1 MAFWLRLGMAGPTP
15 RQPLFHVDAKTRKL
29 LDPRAIARAEAL
41 GMNAR
46 FIVEGYMAGEHK
58 SPYRGF
64 AIEFAQ
70 HREYAPG
77 DDVRHLDWKVQAKT
91 ERFYIKQYEQET
103 NFVAHLL
110 LDGSESMKYGSGEIS
125 KLEYGKMMAACLSYM
140 VLHQRD
146 AVALGIFDE
155 EVREYLP
162 RSDNRDNL
170 FRIMDR
176 LAGFDPVGG
185 TRVAPVLHGMA
196 SQIRRKGIVVV
207 ISDFF
212 DDEDELFKSVQH
224 LRFNG
229 HEVIL
234 MQVLDPAEIDFP
246 FKVMV
251 QFDGLENIPVVRTR
265 PSQIKKSYHREFE
278 AFRERLRSACEKHQC
293 HFVSLRTDE
302 PLDEVLANYLA
313 FRKSSAS

>member
-1 MAFWLRLGMAGPTP
+1 M
-15 RQPLFHVDAKTRKL
+15 DAETRKL
-29 LDPRAIARAEAL
+29 LDPRTIARAEAL

-70 HREYAPG
+70 HREYSPG

-91 ERFYIKQYEQET
+91 ERYYIKQYEQET

-110 LDGSESMKYGSGEIS
+110 LDGSESMKYASADIS
-125 KLEYGKMMAACLSYM
+125 KLEYGKMMAACLAYLI
-140 VLHQRD
+140 LHQRD

-170 FRIMDR
+170 FKIMDR

-185 TRVAPVLHGMA
+185 TRIAPVLHGIA
-196 SQIRRKGIVVV
+196 NQVRRKGIVIV

-212 DDEDELFKSVQH
+212 DDEEEVLEGIQH

-229 HEVIL
+229 HEVIV
-234 MQVLDPAEIDFP
+234 MQVLDPCEIDFP
-246 FKVMV
+246 FSGMV
-251 QFDGLENIPVVRTR
+251 EFEGLEDLPLIRTR
-265 PSQIKKSYHREFE
+265 PSQIRKSYHRAFE
-278 AFRERLRSACEKHQC
+278 AFQEHLRAACERHKC
-293 HFVSLRTDE
+293 HFVSLRTDQS
-302 PLDEVLANYLA
+302 LDEALANYLA
-313 FRKSSAS
+313 FRKSTSG

>member
-1 MAFWLRLGMAGPTP
+1 
-15 RQPLFHVDAKTRKL
+15 VDAETRKL

-91 ERFYIKQYEQET
+91 ERYYIKQYEQET

-125 KLEYGKMMAACLSYM
+125 KLEYGKMMAACLAYLI
-140 VLHQRD
+140 LHQRD

-155 EVREYLP
+155 EVQEYLP

-176 LAGFDPVGG
+176 LAGFEPLRG
-185 TRVAPVLHGMA
+185 TRLAPVLHGMA
-196 SQIRRKGIVVV
+196 GQIKRKGIVIV

-212 DDEDELFKSVQH
+212 DDEEELLQSVQH
-224 LRFNG
+224 LRFKG
-229 HEVIL
+229 HEVIM
-234 MQVLDPAEIDFP
+234 MQVLDPCEIDFP
-246 FKVMV
+246 FTGNVE
-251 QFDGLENIPVVRTR
+251 FEGLEDLPIIRTR

-278 AFRERLRSACEKHQC
+278 KFRDRLRSDVERHQC
-293 HFVSLRTDE
+293 HFVGVRTDQ
-302 PLDEVLANYLA
+302 PLDEVLANYLT
-313 FRKSSAS
+313 FRKSTAG

>member
-1 MAFWLRLGMAGPTP
+1 M
-15 RQPLFHVDAKTRKL
+15 DAETRKL

-77 DDVRHLDWKVQAKT
+77 DDVRHIDWKVQAKT

-110 LDGSESMKYGSGEIS
+110 LDGSESMKYGSGELS
-125 KLEYGKMMAACLSYM
+125 KLEYGKMMAACLAYL
-140 VLHQRD
+140 VLQQRD

-155 EVREYLP
+155 EVQEYLP
-162 RSDNRDNL
+162 RSDNRDSL
-170 FRIMDR
+170 FKIMDR
-176 LAGFDPVGG
+176 LAGFDPQRE
-185 TRVAPVLHGMA
+185 TRIASVLHGMA
-196 SQIRRKGIVVV
+196 NQIRRKGVVIM

-212 DDEDELFKSVQH
+212 DDEQKVIEGIQN

-229 HEVIL
+229 HEVIV
-234 MQVLDPAEIDFP
+234 MQVLDPDEIELP
-246 FKVMV
+246 FSGMV
-251 QFDGLENIPVVRTR
+251 EFDGLENIARIQTR
-265 PSQIKKSYHREFE
+265 PSQIRKSYLREFE
-278 AFRERLRSACEKHQC
+278 AFRERLRNACERHQC
-293 HFVSLRTDE
+293 HFVDVRTDH
-302 PLDEVLANYLA
+302 PLDEVLSNYLA
-313 FRKSSAS
+313 FRRSTAS

>member
-1 MAFWLRLGMAGPTP
+1 M
-15 RQPLFHVDAKTRKL
+15 DAETRKL

-91 ERFYIKQYEQET
+91 ERYYIKQYEQET

-125 KLEYGKMMAACLSYM
+125 KLEYGKMMAACLAYLI
-140 VLHQRD
+140 LHQRD

-155 EVREYLP
+155 EVQEYLP

-176 LAGFDPVGG
+176 LAGFEPLRG
-185 TRVAPVLHGMA
+185 TRLAPVLHGMA
-196 SQIRRKGIVVV
+196 GQIKRKGIVIV

-212 DDEDELFKSVQH
+212 DDEEELLQSVQH
-224 LRFNG
+224 LRFKG
-229 HEVIL
+229 HEVIM
-234 MQVLDPAEIDFP
+234 MQVLDPCEIDFP
-246 FKVMV
+246 FTGNVE
-251 QFDGLENIPVVRTR
+251 FEGLEDLPLIRTR

-278 AFRERLRSACEKHQC
+278 KFRERLRSDVERHQC
-293 HFVSLRTDE
+293 HFVGVRTDQ
-302 PLDEVLANYLA
+302 PLDKVLANYLT
-313 FRKSSAS
+313 FRKSTAG

>member
-1 MAFWLRLGMAGPTP
+1 M
-15 RQPLFHVDAKTRKL
+15 DAETRKL

-91 ERFYIKQYEQET
+91 ERYYVKQYEQET

-125 KLEYGKMMAACLSYM
+125 KLEYGKMMAACLAYLI
-140 VLHQRD
+140 LHQRD

-155 EVREYLP
+155 EVQEYLP

-176 LAGFDPVGG
+176 LAGFEPLRG
-185 TRVAPVLHGMA
+185 TRLAPVLHGMA
-196 SQIRRKGIVVV
+196 GQIKRKGIVIV

-212 DDEDELFKSVQH
+212 DDEEELLQSVQH
-224 LRFNG
+224 LRFKG
-229 HEVIL
+229 HEVIM
-234 MQVLDPAEIDFP
+234 MQVLDPCEIDFP
-246 FKVMV
+246 FTGNVE
-251 QFDGLENIPVVRTR
+251 FEGLEDLPLIRTR

-278 AFRERLRSACEKHQC
+278 KFRERLRSDVERHQC
-293 HFVSLRTDE
+293 HFVGVRTDQ
-302 PLDEVLANYLA
+302 PLDEVLANYLT
-313 FRKSSAS
+313 FRKSTAG

>member
-1 MAFWLRLGMAGPTP
+1 M
-15 RQPLFHVDAKTRKL
+15 DAETRKL

-91 ERFYIKQYEQET
+91 ERYYIKQYEQET

-125 KLEYGKMMAACLSYM
+125 KLEYGKMMAACLAYLI
-140 VLHQRD
+140 LHQRD

-155 EVREYLP
+155 EVQEYLP

-176 LAGFDPVGG
+176 LAGFKPLRG
-185 TRVAPVLHGMA
+185 TRLAPVLHGMA
-196 SQIRRKGIVVV
+196 GQIKRKGIVIV

-212 DDEDELFKSVQH
+212 DDEEELLQSVQH
-224 LRFNG
+224 LRFKG
-229 HEVIL
+229 HEVIM
-234 MQVLDPAEIDFP
+234 MQVLDPCEIDFP
-246 FKVMV
+246 FTGNVE
-251 QFDGLENIPVVRTR
+251 FEGLEDLPLIRTR

-278 AFRERLRSACEKHQC
+278 KFRERLRSDVERHQC
-293 HFVSLRTDE
+293 HFVGVRTDQ
-302 PLDEVLANYLA
+302 PLDEVLANYLT
-313 FRKSSAS
+313 FRKSTAG

>member
-1 MAFWLRLGMAGPTP
+1 
-15 RQPLFHVDAKTRKL
+15 VDAETRKL

-64 AIEFAQ
+64 AIEFSQ

-91 ERFYIKQYEQET
+91 ERYYIKQYEQET

-125 KLEYGKMMAACLSYM
+125 KLEYGKMMAACLAYLI
-140 VLHQRD
+140 LHQRD

-155 EVREYLP
+155 EIREYLP

-170 FRIMDR
+170 FRIMNR
-176 LAGFDPVGG
+176 LAGFEPLHG
-185 TRVAPVLHGMA
+185 TRLAPVLHGLA
-196 SQIRRKGIVVV
+196 GQIKRKGIVIV

-212 DDEDELFKSVQH
+212 DDEEELLQSVQH
-224 LRFNG
+224 LRFKG
-229 HEVIL
+229 HEVIM
-234 MQVLDPAEIDFP
+234 MQVLDPCEIDFP
-246 FKVMV
+246 FTGNVE
-251 QFDGLENIPVVRTR
+251 FEGLEDLPLIRTR

-278 AFRERLRSACEKHQC
+278 KFRERLRSDAERHQC
-293 HFVSLRTDE
+293 HFVEVRTDQA
-302 PLDEVLANYLA
+302 LDEVLANYLT
-313 FRKSSAS
+313 FRRSTAG

>member
-1 MAFWLRLGMAGPTP
+1 M
-15 RQPLFHVDAKTRKL
+15 DAETRKL

-77 DDVRHLDWKVQAKT
+77 DDVRHVDWKVQAKT
-91 ERFYIKQYEQET
+91 ERLYIKQYEQET

-110 LDGSESMKYGSGEIS
+110 LDGSESMNYGSGELS
-125 KLEYGKMMAACLSYM
+125 KLEYGKMMAACLSY
-140 VLHQRD
+140 LILYQRD

-155 EVREYLP
+155 EVQEYLP

-170 FRIMDR
+170 FKIMDR
-176 LAGFDPVGG
+176 LAGFGPERE
-185 TRVAPVLHGMA
+185 TRIAPVLHGMA
-196 SQIRRKGIVVV
+196 SQIRRKGIVIV
-207 ISDFF
+207 ISEFF
-212 DDEDELFKSVQH
+212 DDEQEVIEGIQH

-229 HEVIL
+229 HEVIV
-234 MQVLDPAEIDFP
+234 MQVLDPHEIDFP
-246 FKVMV
+246 FSGMIE
-251 QFDGLENIPVVRTR
+251 FDGLENIPRIQTR
-265 PSQIKKSYHREFE
+265 PSQIKKSYPREFE
-278 AFRERLRSACEKHQC
+278 AFRERRRTACERHQC
-293 HFVSLRTDE
+293 HFVDVRTDHS
-302 PLDEVLANYLA
+302 LDEVLSNYLA
-313 FRKSSAS
+313 FRRSTAS

>member
-1 MAFWLRLGMAGPTP
+1 M
-15 RQPLFHVDAKTRKL
+15 DAETRKL

-77 DDVRHLDWKVQAKT
+77 DDVRHIDWKVQAKT

-110 LDGSESMKYGSGEIS
+110 LDGSESMKYGSGELS
-125 KLEYGKMMAACLSYM
+125 KLEYGKMMAACLAYL
-140 VLHQRD
+140 VLQQRD

-155 EVREYLP
+155 EVQEYLP
-162 RSDNRDNL
+162 RSDNRDSL
-170 FRIMDR
+170 FKIMDR
-176 LAGFDPVGG
+176 LAGFDPQRE
-185 TRVAPVLHGMA
+185 TRIASVLHGMA
-196 SQIRRKGIVVV
+196 NQIRRKGVVIM

-212 DDEDELFKSVQH
+212 DDEQKVIEGIQN

-229 HEVIL
+229 HEVIV
-234 MQVLDPAEIDFP
+234 MQVLDPDEIEFP
-246 FKVMV
+246 FSGMV
-251 QFDGLENIPVVRTR
+251 EFDGLENIARIQTR
-265 PSQIKKSYHREFE
+265 PSQIRKSYLREFE
-278 AFRERLRSACEKHQC
+278 AFRERLRNACDRHQC
-293 HFVSLRTDE
+293 HFVDVRTDH
-302 PLDEVLANYLA
+302 PLDEVLSNYLA
-313 FRKSSAS
+313 FRRSTAS

>member
-1 MAFWLRLGMAGPTP
+1 M
-15 RQPLFHVDAKTRKL
+15 DAETRKL

-91 ERFYIKQYEQET
+91 ERYYIKQYEQET

-125 KLEYGKMMAACLSYM
+125 KLEYGKMMAACLAYLI
-140 VLHQRD
+140 LHQRD

-155 EVREYLP
+155 EVQEYLP

-176 LAGFDPVGG
+176 LAGFEPLRG
-185 TRVAPVLHGMA
+185 TRLAPVLHGMA
-196 SQIRRKGIVVV
+196 GQIKRKGIVIV

-212 DDEDELFKSVQH
+212 DDEEELLQSVQH
-224 LRFNG
+224 LRFKG
-229 HEVIL
+229 HEVIM
-234 MQVLDPAEIDFP
+234 MQVLDPCEIDFP
-246 FKVMV
+246 FIGNVE
-251 QFDGLENIPVVRTR
+251 FEGLEDLPLIRTR

-278 AFRERLRSACEKHQC
+278 KFRERLRSDVERHQC
-293 HFVSLRTDE
+293 HFVGVRTDQ
-302 PLDEVLANYLA
+302 PLDEVLANYLT
-313 FRKSSAS
+313 FRKSTAG

>member
-1 MAFWLRLGMAGPTP
+1 
-15 RQPLFHVDAKTRKL
+15 VDAETRKL

-91 ERFYIKQYEQET
+91 ERYYIKQYEQET

-125 KLEYGKMMAACLSYM
+125 KLEYGKMMAACLAYLI
-140 VLHQRD
+140 LHQRD

-155 EVREYLP
+155 EVQEYLP

-176 LAGFDPVGG
+176 LAGFEPLRG
-185 TRVAPVLHGMA
+185 TRLAPVLHGMA
-196 SQIRRKGIVVV
+196 GQIKRKGIVIV

-212 DDEDELFKSVQH
+212 DDEEELLQSVQH
-224 LRFNG
+224 LRFKG
-229 HEVIL
+229 HEVIM
-234 MQVLDPAEIDFP
+234 MQVLDPCEIDFP
-246 FKVMV
+246 FTGNVE
-251 QFDGLENIPVVRTR
+251 FEGLEDLPLIRTR

-278 AFRERLRSACEKHQC
+278 KFRERLRSDVERHQC
-293 HFVSLRTDE
+293 HFVGVRTDQ
-302 PLDEVLANYLA
+302 PLDEVLANYLT
-313 FRKSSAS
+313 FRKSTAG

>member
-1 MAFWLRLGMAGPTP
+1 
-15 RQPLFHVDAKTRKL
+15 VDAETRKL

-91 ERFYIKQYEQET
+91 ERYYIKQYEQET

-125 KLEYGKMMAACLSYM
+125 KLEYGKMMAACLAYLI
-140 VLHQRD
+140 LHQRD

-155 EVREYLP
+155 EVQEYLP

-176 LAGFDPVGG
+176 LAGFEPLRG
-185 TRVAPVLHGMA
+185 TRLAPVLHGMA
-196 SQIRRKGIVVV
+196 GQIKRKGIVIV

-212 DDEDELFKSVQH
+212 DDEEELLQSVQH
-224 LRFNG
+224 LRFKG
-229 HEVIL
+229 HEVIM
-234 MQVLDPAEIDFP
+234 MQVLDPCEIDFP
-246 FKVMV
+246 FIGNVE
-251 QFDGLENIPVVRTR
+251 FEGLEDLPLIRTR

-278 AFRERLRSACEKHQC
+278 KFRERLRSDVERHQC
-293 HFVSLRTDE
+293 HFVGVRTDQ
-302 PLDEVLANYLA
+302 PLDKVLANYLT
-313 FRKSSAS
+313 FRKSTAG